1 MKTYFSS
8 KESNVLCLTINA
20 EQAIRMQ
27 FLAAVALLSISLI
40 YTLKSLFN
48 ESRFNEI
55 PRFIEQLPAPLNYF
69 NIVNSIRFSEQ
80 YWSDGP
86 CSLNRD
92 LPLKVARTRM
102 SVKSMQKLL

>member
-1 MKTYFSS
+1 M
-8 KESNVLCLTINA
+8 VLTRLPTTASRWRPSPEPDRARLVRPFTA
-20 EQAIRMQ
+20 EQQRM
-27 FLAAVALLSISLI
+27 VN
-40 YTLKSLFN
+40 TLKSRFK

-92 LPLKVARTRM
+92 LPLKVARTCM

>member
-1 MKTYFSS
+1 M
-8 KESNVLCLTINA
+8 VLTRLPTTASRWRPSPELDRARPVRPFTA
-20 EQAIRMQ
+20 EQQRMVN
-27 FLAAVALLSISLI
+27 A
-40 YTLKSLFN
+40 LKSRFK

>member
-1 MKTYFSS
+1 MKIYFSS

-55 PRFIEQLPAPLNYF
+55 PRFREKLLAPLNYF
-69 NIVNSIRFSEQ
+69 TIVNLIRFSE
-80 YWSDGP
+80 
-86 CSLNRD
+86 LHD
-92 LPLKVARTRM
+92 LVN
-102 SVKSMQKLL
+102 KSGLTGLVC